1 MAPREPAQRTSRG
14 YYFTASGTSLQ
25 RLVTGLPAAYVAKLR
40 DGRSSRISRRA
51 RSCSLHRWNSGS
63 CCPDIS
69 VRPPHPGANMRA
81 LDKMSGGR
89 QVFFKCEVFQ
99 KTGSF
104 KARGACNAVLLAPS
118 ECQDIVTHSSGNHAQ
133 VRTSKYVLT
142 KILPGTWYVHKTKR
156 YSTTLWLFYL
166 PDFYFANQRSS
177 QCNSSTY
184 GQNDI
189 LVVLVC
195 IQNMVRIVLVYGAR
209 CTSYVHIIR
218 YRSRI

>member
-1 MAPREPAQRTSRG
+1 MEEAPESRAEPEAVLSIAGIRE
-14 YYFTASGTSLQ
+14 
-25 RLVTGLPAAYVAKLR
+25 AAA
-40 DGRSSRISRRA
+40 RISPYVHHTPVLT
-51 RSCSLHRWNSGS
+51 CG
-63 CCPDIS
+63 
-69 VRPPHPGANMRA
+69 A

-195 IQNMVRIVLVYGAR
+195 IQNMVRIVLVYGTR